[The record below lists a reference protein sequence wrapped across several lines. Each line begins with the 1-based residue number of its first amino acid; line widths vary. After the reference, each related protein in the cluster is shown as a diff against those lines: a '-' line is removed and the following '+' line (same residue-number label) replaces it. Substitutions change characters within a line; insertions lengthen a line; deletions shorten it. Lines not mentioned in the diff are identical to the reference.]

1 MDELAKVALRINTI
15 NSAMEQ
21 LRLRRCTS
29 DSDTGS
35 SRSQPSTEIRGW
47 IHSQEKRLFELEQR
61 LKEGGGLTK
70 LLADQQSEGSS
81 FHFFFA
87 CPPCPPVFKDAS
99 AQCLVVRETCHS
111 DVKVA
116 PTTSIAQPSAAFEGI
131 HSSTRRSTI
140 TRNLAINLENAEET
154 FVPIRL
160 IRFLPI

>member
-1 MDELAKVALRINTI
+1 MASSLAAAGRLLVVRRPETETTVALRINTI

-70 LLADQQSEGSS
+70 LLADQQ
-81 FHFFFA
+81 
-87 CPPCPPVFKDAS
+87 DAS

-111 DVKVA
+111 AVKVA
-116 PTTSIAQPSAAFEGI
+116 RDPLQLPSHQQPSKASTR
-131 HSSTRRSTI
+131 SSTRRPTI

-160 IRFLPI
+160 IRFLTT